1 MTRGKIGI
9 IVKENSKLF
18 LYYSNEF
25 NGDFYPDGRG
35 YGKTVLSA
43 FKNGEVKN
51 LKTLTKLVNEINKD
65 FNYDDMDINKV
76 EITNEI
82 LFTDYFS
89 RCFGFSDY
97 LYFVNTTDD
106 IIKITPS
113 SNEVLESEDK
123 DKYNYYIIEDVCL
136 KPHNYCGL
144 CFGSVSKKKTD
155 SGIPLDTGLSYKI
168 VKKITK
174 NTRKS
179 QVY

>member
-1 MTRGKIGI
+1 MTRGKIGV

-18 LYYSNEF
+18 LYYSDEF
-25 NGDFYPDGRG
+25 NGDFYPENNG
-35 YGKTVLSA
+35 YGEMVLSA

-51 LKTLTKLVNEINKD
+51 RETLKKLVNEVNKN
-65 FNYDDMDINKV
+65 FNYENMDINKV

-82 LFTDYFS
+82 IFTDYFERS
-89 RCFGFSDY
+89 FGFSDY
-97 LYFVNTTDD
+97 LYFVNATDD

-113 SNEVLESEDK
+113 SNELLESKDK
-123 DKYNYYIIEDVCL
+123 NKYNYCIIEDVCL

-144 CFGSVSKKKTD
+144 CFGSVSKQKTD
-155 SGIPLDTGLSYKI
+155 NGISLDTGLSYKV

-174 NTRKS
+174 DT